1 MNVVDLGSKN
11 CQKRTNQFG
20 WFFPN
25 SWDDGQNC
33 VPGCISRMN
42 QYKQEEACC
51 DAERKQEGTVCAVI
65 FNSSLLIDT
74 VPGDDDSS
82 TRKAVKCNSTLGLFS
97 SSGMKIKLIGILG

>member
-1 MNVVDLGSKN
+1 MNVVDLGLKN
-11 CQKRTNQFG
+11 CQKRSNQFG

-42 QYKQEEACC
+42 QYKQEESCC
-51 DAERKQEGTVCAVI
+51 DAERKGNGTVCA
-65 FNSSLLIDT
+65 FFWNSSYLIDT

-82 TRKAVKCNSTLGLFS
+82 ARKAVKCKVVNSS
-97 SSGMKIKLIGILG
+97 NGMKIRLIGILG